1 MPYLLD
7 FSFGIF
13 INVLIMLIF
22 NFFTLVRKGLFHVK
36 VMTLG
41 SKGKDDIILAQ
52 HDERRVSHQP
62 ITYMVRLQTYSE
74 DRVDKA

>member
-36 VMTLG
+36 VMTVG
-41 SKGKDDIILAQ
+41 SKGKDDIFAQ
-52 HDERRVSHQP
+52 HHERRQP
-62 ITYMVRLQTYSE
+62 PAYYLYGEVIDIL
-74 DRVDKA
+74 